1 MDGSF
6 LSPTGAASRIRP
18 EAEPHMSRE
27 RQPEAVVI
35 QTPAK
40 INLHLE
46 IVGKRPDG
54 YHDLETLMVAVDL
67 YDELEFSAAEGMRA
81 VSLTCDQPKLSCGPE
96 NLVNRAAAE
105 IRRRTGNAA
114 GAKIHLRKRIPMQAG
129 LAGGSS
135 DAAAT
140 LIGLNRFWNLGLS
153 TAELAEIGA
162 TIGSDVNF
170 FLDGPCA
177 WCTGRGEKVEPM
189 KVGRQLD
196 FVLASPAAG
205 LSTAEVFQRVKVPV
219 KPRTGAEIRNAVGR
233 GDIDEIGRCLFNRLQ
248 EPAEA
253 LCPGIRTL
261 RRQLEAANPV
271 AVQMTGSGSTVF
283 ALCRDRTDAIR
294 VASQLDAAVSGL
306 PPTTVEGLVPAGGSG
321 NRWKLHYVRSCL

>member
-1 MDGSF
+1 
-6 LSPTGAASRIRP
+6 
-18 EAEPHMSRE
+18 MSRE
-27 RQPEAVVI
+27 RQPEAVVL

-40 INLHLE
+40 INLFLE

-54 YHDLETLMVAVDL
+54 YHDLDSLMVAVDL
-67 YDELEFSAAEGMRA
+67 YDELEFRESDGSQA
-81 VSLTCDQPKLSCGPE
+81 VTLTCNQPELSCGPE
-96 NLVNRAAAE
+96 NLVHRAATE
-105 IRRRTGNAA
+105 LRRKSGTKA
-114 GAKIHLRKRIPMQAG
+114 GATIHLRKRIPMQAG

-162 TIGSDVNF
+162 AIGSDVNF

-177 WCTGRGEKVEPM
+177 WCTGRGEKVEPT
-189 KVGRQLD
+189 KLGRQLD
-196 FVLASPAAG
+196 FVLASPSAG
-205 LSTAEVFQRVKVPV
+205 LSTAEVFQRAKVPA
-219 KPRTGAEIRNAVGR
+219 KPQNGQGIRDAAGH
-233 GDIDEIGRCLFNRLQ
+233 GDIDEIGRRLFNRLQ
-248 EPAEA
+248 EPAES
-253 LCPGIRTL
+253 LCPEIQTL

-294 VASQLDAAVSGL
+294 VASQLDAAVPGF
-306 PPTTVEGLVPAGGSG
+306 PPTTAEGLVPAGGSG
-321 NRWKLHYVRSCL
+321 NRWKLRCVRSCL

>member
-6 LSPTGAASRIRP
+6 LSPTGAASRIP
-18 EAEPHMSRE
+18 AEAEPHMSRE
-27 RQPEAVVI
+27 RQPEAVVL

-67 YDELEFSAAEGMRA
+67 YDELEFCAAEGSLA
-81 VSLTCDQPKLSCGPE
+81 VTLTCDQAELSCGPD
-96 NLVNRAAAE
+96 NLVHRAAIE
-105 IRRRTGNAA
+105 LRRRA
-114 GAKIHLRKRIPMQAG
+114 GTAGRAKIHLRKRIPMQAG

-153 TAELAEIGA
+153 TTELAEIGA

-189 KVGRQLD
+189 KLGRPLD
-196 FVLASPAAG
+196 LVLATPPVG
-205 LSTAEVFQRVKVPV
+205 LSTAEVFQRANVPV
-219 KPRTGAEIRNAVGR
+219 KPQSGQAIRDAASR
-233 GDIDEIGRCLFNRLQ
+233 GDIDEIGRRLFNRLQ
-248 EPAEA
+248 EPAEL
-253 LCPGIRTL
+253 LCPDIQTL
-261 RRQLEAANPV
+261 RRQLEAANPL

-294 VASQLDAAVSGL
+294 VASQLGAVVPGFPL
-306 PPTTVEGLVPAGGSG
+306 KTAEGLVPAGASG
-321 NRWKLHYVRSCL
+321 NRWKLHCVRSCL

>member
-1 MDGSF
+1 
-6 LSPTGAASRIRP
+6 
-18 EAEPHMSRE
+18 MSRE
-27 RQPEAVVI
+27 RQPEAVVL

-54 YHDLETLMVAVDL
+54 YHDLESLMVAVDL
-67 YDELEFSAAEGMRA
+67 YDELEFRSAEDSRA
-81 VSLTCDQPKLSCGPE
+81 VTLSCDQPDLSCGPE
-96 NLVNRAAAE
+96 NLVHRAATELRGRAG
-105 IRRRTGNAA
+105 TTA

-153 TAELAEIGA
+153 TTELAEIGA
-162 TIGSDVNF
+162 AVGSDVNF

-189 KVGRQLD
+189 KLGRQLD
-196 FVLASPAAG
+196 FVLASPSAG
-205 LSTAEVFQRVKVPV
+205 LSTAEVFQRVIISA
-219 KPRTGAEIRNAVGR
+219 KPQSGQNVRNAVGR
-233 GDIDEIGRCLFNRLQ
+233 GDIDEIGRRLFNRLQ

-253 LCPGIRTL
+253 LCPEIQTL

-294 VASQLDAAVSGL
+294 VASQLDAAVPGL
-306 PPTTVEGLVPAGGSG
+306 PLKTAEGLAPAGGSG
-321 NRWKLHYVRSCL
+321 NRWKLHCVRSCL